1 MRVRCPQCHA
11 EYIYDEARFG
21 SAEKKLL
28 KCSRCSAIFEVVN
41 PNFAEG
47 DPVDATGIGKAG
59 RSPRTV
65 RTPTAAVRLEPESP
79 ELPKLAPLPKDMR
92 FALAVISGDQAGRVF
107 KITKPRSFIGRGPDM
122 DIQII
127 DGEVS
132 RRHAMLEVR
141 GEDGHLVDLGSTN
154 GTFVGGERVEHATLS
169 HQGEFTIGSTTLM
182 YLVTSLKE

>member
-1 MRVRCPQCHA
+1 MRVTCPQCHA

-41 PNFAEG
+41 PRFSEG
-47 DPVDATGIGKAG
+47 DPVDATGIGQARK
-59 RSPRTV
+59 SPRTA
-65 RTPTAAVRLEPESP
+65 RTPTASIRVEPEPP

-92 FALAVISGDQAGRVF
+92 FALAVISGDQAGSVF
-107 KITKPRSFIGRGPDM
+107 KITKPRSFLGRGPDM
-122 DIQII
+122 DVQII

-132 RRHAMLEVR
+132 RRHAMLEIR
-141 GEDGHLVDLGSTN
+141 GEDGYLVDLGSTN
-154 GTFVGGERVEHATLS
+154 GTFVDGERIEHAMLS

-182 YLVTSLKE
+182 YLVTSLNE